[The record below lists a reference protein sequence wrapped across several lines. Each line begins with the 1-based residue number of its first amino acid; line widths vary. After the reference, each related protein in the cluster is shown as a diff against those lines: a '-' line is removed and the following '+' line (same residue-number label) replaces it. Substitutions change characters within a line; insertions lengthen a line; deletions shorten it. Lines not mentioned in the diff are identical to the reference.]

1 MNVIQRFAA
10 RLLPT
15 KWFKPAESDRY
26 LGTRI
31 GVRITPT
38 EINHRLQ
45 SANIGDTRLLS
56 ALKAEMRTVDGDL
69 ESHLG
74 KIEGMLLGAPVE
86 LAMPVEDDAQAE
98 DVAED
103 CREQLLDPDLR
114 LDLAVKHA
122 LWGLMDGHAG
132 FQMLVERRGKTFRLT
147 NLDPVPSERFWW
159 PTGQAQLHVQPGD
172 DQGLWMPVEQLGE
185 TCPVLVVEG
194 HVLSRDRIGL
204 LRRCLA
210 PWLTKLYGFDWWA
223 RSVELTGIPYRKA
236 KYRGGVDLGQLE
248 TALRTMGSA
257 GYGMFPDGVDLE
269 FVTQAMG
276 ARNAHEDLVGY
287 CDREKAK
294 VLLGATQT
302 AEIQAGS
309 GSKASAGVHE
319 RVLEGV
325 VDGYGRQIS
334 MFLRAQVLKPLVR
347 MNWGD
352 DAAERLTPVP
362 VIRVK
367 SNADL
372 GELFAA
378 LKLAG
383 EAGLKTIPVKWVHMQ
398 AGIPMPEDDEECL
411 ARPVPPTPV
420 LPPGGAKLP
429 VPGEDPKDATEPPET
444 PGEKPDPEDE
454 AEPPEPSK
462 QAAARRKASAKA
474 RRRPPAAILDD
485 LEAWALSRAAD
496 TGKDLVAPYAAII
509 EEVRRDGGDIGHLA
523 ARVRL
528 QAQILGTDPKETA
541 DLIAMVCAHATLTGF
556 VTERT

>member
-1 MNVIQRFAA
+1 MNAIQRLAA

-15 KWFKPAESDRY
+15 EWFRPAESDRY

-31 GVRITPT
+31 GVRITPH

-86 LAMPVEDDAQAE
+86 LAMAGEDDTQAE
-98 DVAED
+98 EIAAD

-132 FQMLVERRGKTFRLT
+132 FQMLVAKEGKRFRLT

-159 PTGQAQLHVQPGD
+159 PTGQTLLHVQPGD
-172 DQGLWMPVEQLGE
+172 DQGTWVPVEQLGE
-185 TCPVLVVEG
+185 TCPVLVVDG

-236 KYRGGVDLGQLE
+236 KYSGGVDLVKLE
-248 TALRTMGSA
+248 AQLRTMGAA
-257 GYGMFPDGVDLE
+257 GYGMFPTGVDLD
-269 FVTQAMG
+269 FITQTMG

-334 MFLRAQVLKPLVR
+334 AFLRAQVLKPLVR

-352 DAAERLTPVP
+352 DAAERLTPTP

-372 GELFAA
+372 GEFFAA

-383 EAGLKTIPVKWVHMQ
+383 EAGMTTIPVAWVHQQ

-411 ARPVPPTPV
+411 EAKAPAPVV
-420 LPPGGAKLP
+420 PPGGGKAP
-429 VPGEDPKDATEPPET
+429 VPGEDPEDATEPPET

-462 QAAARRKASAKA
+462 QAAARLAASKP
-474 RRRPPAAILDD
+474 RRRPPAAILDE

-496 TGKDLVAPYAAII
+496 AGKDLVAPYAAII
-509 EEVRRDGGDIGHLA
+509 EEVRRDGGDLGHLA

-528 QAQILGTDPKETA
+528 QAQILGTDPRETS

-556 VTERT
+556 TTERT